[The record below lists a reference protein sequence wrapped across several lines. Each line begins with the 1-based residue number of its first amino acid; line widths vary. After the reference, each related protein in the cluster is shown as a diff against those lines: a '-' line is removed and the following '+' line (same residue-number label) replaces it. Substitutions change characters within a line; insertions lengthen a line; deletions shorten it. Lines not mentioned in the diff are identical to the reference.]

1 MSETTLTILA
11 SSIGSQIFVRLKGGK
26 EFRGKLKSYDQ
37 HLNIVLED
45 AEELRQNGEPKK
57 HGLILIRGD
66 SIVLIS
72 PVPKG

>member
-1 MSETTLTILA
+1 MSDATLAVLA

-26 EFRGKLKSYDQ
+26 EFWGKLKSYDQ

-45 AEELRQNGEPKK
+45 AEELKHEGEPKR

-72 PVPKG
+72 PVPK

>member
-1 MSETTLTILA
+1 MSETTLAILA
-11 SSIGSQIFVRLKGGK
+11 SSIGSQILVRLKGGK
-26 EFRGKLKSYDQ
+26 ELRGRLKSYDQ

-45 AEELRQNGEPKK
+45 AEELKQNGEPKK

-72 PVPKG
+72 PVPK